1 VNHGRSRTRDGI
13 EHPRRAEHPRRTGS
27 ARRVGAVTPGHSAF
41 VAEPDP
47 PTVGAGPLWR
57 GAVFLAGLLCILTG
71 VVLTA
76 LPGPLTIPP
85 ILLGLHVW
93 FTEFTWARRLFGV
106 FRTKARQAWKHARRH
121 PLRAG
126 AFTLGGLL
134 LAALAMWSVG
144 HFHLVAWVGAPF
156 TS

>member
-1 VNHGRSRTRDGI
+1 MAVSAPPTASSTRAEPSIPAAPARPGGSAQSRPASPPSWRSRLRQ
-13 EHPRRAEHPRRTGS
+13 RS
-27 ARRVGAVTPGHSAF
+27 VL
-41 VAEPDP
+41 
-47 PTVGAGPLWR
+47 GPLWR
-57 GAVFLAGLLCILTG
+57 GAVFLAGLLCILAG
-71 VVLTA
+71 VVLTV

-85 ILLGLHVW
+85 ILLGLYVW
-93 FTEFTWARRLFGV
+93 STEFTWARRLFGV

-126 AFTLGGLL
+126 ACTLGGLL

-144 HFHLVAWVGAPF
+144 HFHLVAWVGASF